1 METSATSPSNAVAM
15 MTQQAEEQWRRAGGH
30 VLPPFAPIACASR
43 RAFALLQAAAALDQE
58 CARLRQELCELNTG
72 EDATRRVRACV
83 SPTSK
88 AGATAQQE
96 MDDESDGSDLQG
108 SLVAANVRP
117 GKPLVLL
124 SARDGLEHR
133 APDGSLRLVAA
144 DMLSEHE
151 REQLLAGGLVAMA
164 GAFSRCGQT
173 TLGISPA
180 LAARVLATTASVSA
194 ASGADGTA
202 GAAAALSS
210 TAMAGVDLSGT
221 VPLLYRVVERARRRV
236 AAAFGADLATLRVS
250 DATFTRLQ
258 PVSTPGA
265 GGARTRKPGSAARS
279 SSTSSAGHHG
289 NDGSAGDDGRG
300 ACTCSEHDDVVD
312 EDELLHEAT
321 AAGALDVG
329 LLRHDQFCY
338 WRAHIDQVSASDD
351 L

>member
-1 METSATSPSNAVAM
+1 MESGATSPTTDTVAM

-88 AGATAQQE
+88 AGAAAQQE

-164 GAFSRCGQT
+164 GAFSARRLARREVIIFSWRSSIPSHPPVGAP
-173 TLGISPA
+173 GIVPIPIPISLEA
-180 LAARVLATTASVSA
+180 LR
-194 ASGADGTA
+194 
-202 GAAAALSS
+202 AAAAK
-210 TAMAGVDLSGT
+210 
-221 VPLLYRVVERARRRV
+221 
-236 AAAFGADLATLRVS
+236 ADHADS
-250 DATFTRLQ
+250 
-258 PVSTPGA
+258 
-265 GGARTRKPGSAARS
+265 
-279 SSTSSAGHHG
+279 
-289 NDGSAGDDGRG
+289 
-300 ACTCSEHDDVVD
+300 
-312 EDELLHEAT
+312 
-321 AAGALDVG
+321 
-329 LLRHDQFCY
+329 
-338 WRAHIDQVSASDD
+338 
-351 L
+351 